1 MVIPVLS
8 IVSSP
13 DVTAAT
19 FWSCWGWGGG
29 GWGRG
34 CLKHTG
40 GMQTHKPNNLLQ
52 DQSLWLERCVTLYY
66 TGIITMN
73 SLVCQD
79 MISVWTPHTHIDV
92 LEFFFFL
99 FLFIAP
105 PPPLLPPPVTDM
117 NPSLFLIQEV
127 KGWGRGLQI
136 SPKKAT
142 CVLLIFNFA
151 ETATLQGGGK
161 IFKTMFCFSW
171 EDRRAN

>member
-1 MVIPVLS
+1 MWPQPLS
-8 IVSSP
+8 GRV
-13 DVTAAT
+13 
-19 FWSCWGWGGG
+19 GGG
-29 GWGRG
+29 GGEG
-34 CLKHTG
+34 GEGQQCKHTNCLKHKG
-40 GMQTHKPNNLLQ
+40 SMQTHKLNNLMQ

-66 TGIITMN
+66 TGIITMS

-79 MISVWTPHTHIDV
+79 MISVWTPHAHIDV

-99 FLFIAP
+99 FLFIPPHP
-105 PPPLLPPPVTDM
+105 PPFVTDM

-127 KGWGRGLQI
+127 KGVGKGLQI

-142 CVLLIFNFA
+142 CVLLIVNFA

>member
-1 MVIPVLS
+1 MWPQPLS
-8 IVSSP
+8 GRV
-13 DVTAAT
+13 
-19 FWSCWGWGGG
+19 GGGGG
-29 GWGRG
+29 GWGG

-105 PPPLLPPPVTDM
+105 PPLLPPPVTDM

-127 KGWGRGLQI
+127 KGVGKGVTDITQEGNLCPVNFQFCRNCNTTRWWQNI
-136 SPKKAT
+136 QDD
-142 CVLLIFNFA
+142 VLL
-151 ETATLQGGGK
+151 
-161 IFKTMFCFSW
+161 
-171 EDRRAN
+171 